1 MMWRITAYSTLFM
14 NEKFRQRQLKFSTA
28 ISGKLEQEP
37 RWKECVDVA
46 SGRLGIAV
54 GALYVRKYFKEDS
67 KAAALDM
74 VNRIKVEFGE
84 ILKTISWMDK
94 TTRKSAL
101 VKLEKMSAHIGYP
114 EELMFDKNIID
125 YYESVTLDEN
135 KYLESVLKLNVFA
148 SDRIFGKLREVVNKT
163 DWKDHANPA
172 IVNAFYAAIEN
183 SIQFPA
189 GILQGQFFGVDKPK
203 YLNYGGIGFVI
214 GHEVVHGY
222 DGKFYYFSF

>member
-1 MMWRITAYSTLFM
+1 MMWRLINYSTLFL
-14 NEKFRQRQLKFSTA
+14 NEKLRQRQLQFSTA
-28 ISGKLEQEP
+28 ISGKLELEP
-37 RWKECVDVA
+37 RWKECVDVT
-46 SGRLGIAV
+46 SGRLEIAV
-54 GALYVRKYFKEDS
+54 GALYVRKYFKQDS

-74 VNRIKVEFGE
+74 VNRIKVEFGN
-84 ILKTISWMDK
+84 ILKTVSWMDD
-94 TTRKSAL
+94 TTRESAL

-114 EELMFDKNIID
+114 EELMDDKHIID
-125 YYESVTLDEN
+125 FYKSLAVDEN
-135 KYLESVLKLNVFA
+135 KYLESILKLN
-148 SDRIFGKLREVVNKT
+148 IFGNNRVYNKLRETVNKT
-163 DWKDHANPA
+163 DWKDHAQPA

-222 DGKFYYFSF
+222 DGKYSS